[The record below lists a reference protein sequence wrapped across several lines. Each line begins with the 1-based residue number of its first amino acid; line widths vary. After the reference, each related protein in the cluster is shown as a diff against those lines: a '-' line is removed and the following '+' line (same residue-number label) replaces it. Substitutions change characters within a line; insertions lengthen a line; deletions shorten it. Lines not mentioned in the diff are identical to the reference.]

1 MTEFV
6 PTPLRSLVCKVVSRC
21 NLNCDYCYMYHHS
34 DQSWQQQPLKM
45 SEATITQLGKR
56 IEEHTTKHQVSEFSV
71 IMHGGEPL
79 LAGLDYIKTFQ
90 RIISESVPNIKLE
103 FGIQTNGVLL
113 NNEILDFCFSNNI
126 RIGLSMD
133 GDREA
138 NDLHRLDHQGKSSFS
153 SLEKTLELLSS
164 DRGRKIWGGFLCV
177 IDLHNDPEAVYS
189 YLSQYNPP
197 SIDFLLP
204 LNHHDLRPLGKE
216 QSLDVTPYADWLL
229 KIFDIWYHQ
238 KPQVIRIRKFEE
250 IISLMLGLQGNSEE
264 WGLNPVDF
272 AVIETNGDIEA
283 VDSLKVTYPE
293 ATKLGMNLFTHSF
306 DDIFDSPKVIERQE
320 KWQYLSKTCQECN
333 LVKVC
338 GGGYLPHR
346 YSSENYFHNPS
357 VYCSDLKKMITTIR
371 RQVIEDLQTIKNK
384 KLPAV

>member
-1 MTEFV
+1 MAQF
-6 PTPLRSLVCKVVSRC
+6 TPLHSLVCKVVSRC
-21 NLNCDYCYMYHHS
+21 NLNCDYCYMYQHS

-56 IEEHTTKHQVSEFSV
+56 IDEHTTKHQVSEFSV

-79 LAGLDYIKTFQ
+79 LAGLDYLQKFQ
-90 RIISESVPNIKLE
+90 EIISKNVPNVKLR
-103 FGIQTNGVLL
+103 FGIQSNGVLL
-113 NNEILDFCFSNNI
+113 NDKILDFCISNNTT
-126 RIGLSMD
+126 IGLSMD

-138 NDLHRLDHQGKSSFS
+138 NDLHRLDHQGKSAFS
-153 SLEKTLELLSS
+153 SLEKTLQLLSS
-164 DRGRKIWGGFLCV
+164 DRGRKIWAGFLCV

-229 KIFDIWYHQ
+229 KIFNIWYHQ
-238 KPQVIRIRKFEE
+238 KPQTIKIRKFKE
-250 IISLMLGLQGNSEE
+250 IILLMLGLQGNSEE

-293 ATKLGMNLFTHSF
+293 ATKLGMDIFTHSF
-306 DDIFDSPKVIERQE
+306 DEIFDSPKVIERQE

-357 VYCSDLKKMITTIR
+357 VYCSDLKKLITTIR
-371 RQVIEDLQTIKNK
+371 REVIEDLQTIKNK

>member
-6 PTPLRSLVCKVVSRC
+6 ATPLRSLICKVVSRC

-45 SEATITQLGKR
+45 SEATIRQLGKR
-56 IEEHTTKHQVSEFSV
+56 IDEHITKHQVSEFSV

-79 LAGLDYIKTFQ
+79 LAGLDYIKNFQ
-90 RIISESVPNIKLE
+90 DILTENVSDIQLE

-113 NNEILDFCFSNNI
+113 NDEILEFCISNNTT
-126 RIGLSMD
+126 IGLSMD

-138 NDLHRLDHQGKSSFS
+138 NDRHRLDHQGKSSFS
-153 SLEKTLELLSS
+153 SLEKNLQLLSS
-164 DRGRKIWGGFLCV
+164 DRGRKIWSGFLCV
-177 IDLHNDPEAVYS
+177 IDLHNAPEAVYS
-189 YLSQYNPP
+189 YLSQYKPP
-197 SIDFLLP
+197 SIDFLFP
-204 LNHHDLRPLGKE
+204 LHHHDLRPVGKE

-229 KIFDIWYHQ
+229 KIFNIWYHQ
-238 KPQVIRIRKFEE
+238 KPQLIRIRKFEE
-250 IISLMLGLQGNSEE
+250 IISLMLGLQGNCEE

-293 ATKLGMNLFTHSF
+293 ATKLGMSIFTHSF
-306 DDIFDSPKVIERQE
+306 DDIFESPKVIERQE
-320 KWQYLSKTCQECN
+320 KWQNLSKTCQECN

-346 YSSENYFHNPS
+346 YSRENYFQNPS
-357 VYCSDLKKMITTIR
+357 VYCSDLKKIITTIR
-371 RQVIEDLQTIKNK
+371 QTVIQDLQTLKQKN
-384 KLPAV
+384 LTSV

>member
-1 MTEFV
+1 MAEF
-6 PTPLRSLVCKVVSRC
+6 TPLHSLVCKVVSRC
-21 NLNCDYCYMYHHS
+21 NLNCDYCYMYQHS

-56 IEEHTTKHQVSEFSV
+56 IDEHTTKHQVSEFSV

-79 LAGLDYIKTFQ
+79 LAGLDYLKKFQ
-90 RIISESVPNIKLE
+90 EIISKNVPNVKLR
-103 FGIQTNGVLL
+103 FGMQTNGVLL
-113 NNEILDFCFSNNI
+113 NDEILDFCVSNNTT
-126 RIGLSMD
+126 IGLSMD

-138 NDLHRLDHQGKSSFS
+138 NDLHRLDHQGKSAFS
-153 SLEKTLELLSS
+153 SLEKTLQLLSS
-164 DRGRKIWGGFLCV
+164 DRGRKIWAGFLCV

-238 KPQVIRIRKFEE
+238 KPQKIRIRKFEE

-293 ATKLGMNLFTHSF
+293 ATKLGMDIFTHSF
-306 DDIFDSPKVIERQE
+306 DEIFDSPKVIERQE

-346 YSSENYFHNPS
+346 YSRENYFHNPS

-371 RQVIEDLQTIKNK
+371 REVIEDMQTIKKQKN
-384 KLPAV
+384 PAV

>member
-1 MTEFV
+1 
-6 PTPLRSLVCKVVSRC
+6 
-21 NLNCDYCYMYHHS
+21 MYQHS

-56 IEEHTTKHQVSEFSV
+56 IDEHTTKHQVSEFSV

-79 LAGLDYIKTFQ
+79 LAGLDYLKKFQ
-90 RIISESVPNIKLE
+90 EIISKNVPNVKLR
-103 FGIQTNGVLL
+103 FGMQTNGVLL
-113 NNEILDFCFSNNI
+113 NDEILDFCISNNTT
-126 RIGLSMD
+126 IGLSMD

-138 NDLHRLDHQGKSSFS
+138 NDLHRLDHQGKSAFS
-153 SLEKTLELLSS
+153 SLEKTLQLLSS
-164 DRGRKIWGGFLCV
+164 DRGRKIWAGFLCV

-229 KIFDIWYHQ
+229 KIFNIWYHQ
-238 KPQVIRIRKFEE
+238 KPQTITIRKFKE
-250 IISLMLGLQGNSEE
+250 IILLMLGLQGNSEE

-293 ATKLGMNLFTHSF
+293 ATKLGMDIFTHSF
-306 DDIFDSPKVIERQE
+306 DEIFESPKVIERQE

-357 VYCSDLKKMITTIR
+357 VYCSDLKKLITTIR
-371 RQVIEDLQTIKNK
+371 REVIEDLQTIKNK

>member
-21 NLNCDYCYMYHHS
+21 NLNCDYCYMYQHS

-56 IEEHTTKHQVSEFSV
+56 IDEHTTKHQVSEFSV

-79 LAGLDYIKTFQ
+79 LAGLDYVKNFQ
-90 RIISESVPNIKLE
+90 EIITESVPNIKLE

-113 NNEILDFCFSNNI
+113 NDEILDFCVSNNTT
-126 RIGLSMD
+126 IGLSMD
-133 GDREA
+133 GYQEA
-138 NDLHRLDHQGKSSFS
+138 NDLHRLDHQGKSAFS
-153 SLEKTLELLSS
+153 SLEKTLQLLSS
-164 DRGRKIWGGFLCV
+164 DRGRKIWAGFLCV

-238 KPQVIRIRKFEE
+238 KPQKIRIRKFEE

-293 ATKLGMNLFTHSF
+293 ATKLGMDIFTHSF
-306 DDIFDSPKVIERQE
+306 DEIFDSPKVIERQE

-346 YSSENYFHNPS
+346 YSRENYFHNPS
-357 VYCSDLKKMITTIR
+357 VYCSDLKKLITTIR
-371 RQVIEDLQTIKNK
+371 REVIEDLQTIKNK

>member
-1 MTEFV
+1 MAEF
-6 PTPLRSLVCKVVSRC
+6 TPLHSLVCKVVSRC
-21 NLNCDYCYMYHHS
+21 NLNCDYCYMYQHS

-56 IEEHTTKHQVSEFSV
+56 IDEHTTKHQVSEFSV

-79 LAGLDYIKTFQ
+79 LAGLDYLKKFQ
-90 RIISESVPNIKLE
+90 EIISKNVPNVKLR
-103 FGIQTNGVLL
+103 FGMQTNGVLL
-113 NNEILDFCFSNNI
+113 NDEILDFCVSNNTT
-126 RIGLSMD
+126 IGLSMD

-138 NDLHRLDHQGKSSFS
+138 NDLHRLDHQGKSAFS
-153 SLEKTLELLSS
+153 SLEKTLQLLSS
-164 DRGRKIWGGFLCV
+164 DRGRKIWAGFLCV

-238 KPQVIRIRKFEE
+238 KPQKIRIRKFEE

-293 ATKLGMNLFTHSF
+293 ATKLGMDIFTHSF
-306 DDIFDSPKVIERQE
+306 DEIFDSPKVIERQE

-346 YSSENYFHNPS
+346 YSRENYFHNPS
-357 VYCSDLKKMITTIR
+357 VYCSDLKKLITTIR
-371 RQVIEDLQTIKNK
+371 REVIEDLQTIKNK